1 MIFLKSVKNRWSR
14 KRGYKLFKRKKK
26 TGRINSR
33 KTVALGI
40 EFDSKTEA
48 EYYLVLKSNPEVV
61 EIELQPQYMLLE
73 GFYIT
78 TREGKRKKRRDWKF
92 TADFLVTYKDGT
104 QEVIDVK
111 GYANDRFP
119 YFKKMFEHRY
129 QQELVVVK
137 KDKQKGWI
145 RE

>member
-1 MIFLKSVKNRWSR
+1 
-14 KRGYKLFKRKKK
+14 
-26 TGRINSR
+26 
-33 KTVALGI
+33 
-40 EFDSKTEA
+40 
-48 EYYLVLKSNPEVV
+48 
-61 EIELQPQYMLLE
+61 IELQPQYMLLE

-78 TREGKRKKRRDWKF
+78 TRDGKRKKRRDWKF

-119 YFKKMFEHRY
+119 YMKKMFEYRY
-129 QQELVVVK
+129 KQELVVVM

-145 RE
+145 RK

>member
-1 MIFLKSVKNRWSR
+1 M
-14 KRGYKLFKRKKK
+14 FKRKKK

-48 EYYLVLKSNPEVV
+48 EYYLFLKSDPEVV
-61 EIELQPQYMLLE
+61 GIELQPQYMLLE

-119 YFKKMFEHRY
+119 YMKKMFEYRY
-129 QQELVVVK
+129 KQELVVVM

-145 RE
+145 RK

>member
-1 MIFLKSVKNRWSR
+1 M
-14 KRGYKLFKRKKK
+14 FKRKKK

-48 EYYLVLKSNPEVV
+48 EYYLFLKSNPEVV

-111 GYANDRFP
+111 GYANDRFS

>member
-1 MIFLKSVKNRWSR
+1 M
-14 KRGYKLFKRKKK
+14 FKRKKK

-33 KTVALGI
+33 KTVVQGI

>member
-1 MIFLKSVKNRWSR
+1 MI
-14 KRGYKLFKRKKK
+14 KRKKK

-33 KTVALGI
+33 KTVVLGI

-111 GYANDRFP
+111 GYGNDRFP
-119 YFKKMFEHRY
+119 YMKKMFEYRY
-129 QQELVVVK
+129 KQELVVVM

-145 RE
+145 RK

>member
-1 MIFLKSVKNRWSR
+1 M
-14 KRGYKLFKRKKK
+14 FKRKKK

-33 KTVALGI
+33 KTVVLGI

-48 EYYLVLKSNPEVV
+48 EYYLFLKSNPEVV

-78 TREGKRKKRRDWKF
+78 TRDGKRKKRRDWKF

-119 YFKKMFEHRY
+119 YMKKMFEYRY
-129 QQELVVVK
+129 KQELVVVM

-145 RE
+145 RK

>member
-1 MIFLKSVKNRWSR
+1 M
-14 KRGYKLFKRKKK
+14 FKRKKK

-33 KTVALGI
+33 KTVVLGI

-48 EYYLVLKSNPEVV
+48 EYYLFLKSNPEVV
-61 EIELQPQYMLLE
+61 EIKLQPQYMLLE

-78 TREGKRKKRRDWKF
+78 TRDGKRKKRRDWKF

-119 YFKKMFEHRY
+119 YMKKMFEYRY
-129 QQELVVVK
+129 KQELVVVM

-145 RE
+145 RK

>member
-1 MIFLKSVKNRWSR
+1 MIR
-14 KRGYKLFKRKKK
+14 RKKK
-26 TGRINSR
+26 TGRISSK
-33 KTVALGI
+33 KTVVQGI
-40 EFDSKTEA
+40 EFDSKSEA
-48 EYYLVLKSNPEVV
+48 DYYLVLKNDPEVV
-61 EIELQPQYMLLE
+61 EIQLQPQYLLLE

-78 TREGKRKKRRDWKF
+78 TRAGKKRKRRDWKY
-92 TADFLVTYKDGT
+92 TADFLVTYADGT

>member
-1 MIFLKSVKNRWSR
+1 M
-14 KRGYKLFKRKKK
+14 FKRKKK

-33 KTVALGI
+33 KTVVLGI

-48 EYYLVLKSNPEVV
+48 EYYLFLKSNPEVV
-61 EIELQPQYMLLE
+61 EIKLQPQYMLLE

-78 TREGKRKKRRDWKF
+78 TRDGKRKKRRDWKF
-92 TADFLVTYKDGT
+92 IADFLVTYKDGT

-119 YFKKMFEHRY
+119 YMKKMFEYRY
-129 QQELVVVK
+129 KQELVVVM

-145 RE
+145 RK

>member
-1 MIFLKSVKNRWSR
+1 MI
-14 KRGYKLFKRKKK
+14 KRKKK

-33 KTVALGI
+33 KTVVLGI

-48 EYYLVLKSNPEVV
+48 EYYLFLKSNPEVV
-61 EIELQPQYMLLE
+61 EIELQPQYILLE

>member
-1 MIFLKSVKNRWSR
+1 M
-14 KRGYKLFKRKKK
+14 FKRKKK

-33 KTVALGI
+33 KTVVLGI

-119 YFKKMFEHRY
+119 YMKKMFEYRY
-129 QQELVVVK
+129 KQELVVVM

-145 RE
+145 RK

>member
-1 MIFLKSVKNRWSR
+1 MI
-14 KRGYKLFKRKKK
+14 KRKKK

-33 KTVALGI
+33 KTVVLGI

-78 TREGKRKKRRDWKF
+78 TRDGKRKKRRDWKF

-119 YFKKMFEHRY
+119 YMKKMFEYRY
-129 QQELVVVK
+129 KQELVVVM

-145 RE
+145 RK

>member
-1 MIFLKSVKNRWSR
+1 MI
-14 KRGYKLFKRKKK
+14 KRKKK

-33 KTVALGI
+33 KTVVLGI

-78 TREGKRKKRRDWKF
+78 TRDGKRKKRRDWKF
-92 TADFLVTYKDGT
+92 TADFIVTYKDGT

-111 GYANDRFP
+111 GFANDRFP
-119 YFKKMFEHRY
+119 YMKKMFEYRY
-129 QQELVVVK
+129 KQELVVVM

-145 RE
+145 RK

>member
-1 MIFLKSVKNRWSR
+1 M
-14 KRGYKLFKRKKK
+14 FKRKKK

-61 EIELQPQYMLLE
+61 EIKLQPQYMLLE

-119 YFKKMFEHRY
+119 YMKKMFEYRY
-129 QQELVVVK
+129 KQELVVVM
-137 KDKQKGWI
+137 KDKKKGWI
-145 RE
+145 RK

>member
-1 MIFLKSVKNRWSR
+1 
-14 KRGYKLFKRKKK
+14 
-26 TGRINSR
+26 
-33 KTVALGI
+33 
-40 EFDSKTEA
+40 DSKTEA
-48 EYYLVLKSNPEVV
+48 EYYLFLKSNPEVV

-78 TREGKRKKRRDWKF
+78 TREGNRKKRRDWKF

>member
-1 MIFLKSVKNRWSR
+1 M
-14 KRGYKLFKRKKK
+14 FKRKKK

-48 EYYLVLKSNPEVV
+48 EYYLFLKSNPEVV

-78 TREGKRKKRRDWKF
+78 TREGKCKKRRDWKF

>member
-1 MIFLKSVKNRWSR
+1 

-48 EYYLVLKSNPEVV
+48 EYYLFLKSNPEVV
-61 EIELQPQYMLLE
+61 GIELQPQYMLLE

-119 YFKKMFEHRY
+119 YMKKMFEYRY
-129 QQELVVVK
+129 KQELVVVM

-145 RE
+145 RK

>member
-1 MIFLKSVKNRWSR
+1 M
-14 KRGYKLFKRKKK
+14 FKRKKK

-33 KTVALGI
+33 KTVVLGI

-48 EYYLVLKSNPEVV
+48 EYYLFLKSNPEVV
-61 EIELQPQYMLLE
+61 EIKLQPQYMLLE

-78 TREGKRKKRRDWKF
+78 TRDGKRKKRRDWKF

-111 GYANDRFP
+111 SYANDRFP
-119 YFKKMFEHRY
+119 YMKKMFEYRY
-129 QQELVVVK
+129 KQELVVVM

-145 RE
+145 RK

>member
-1 MIFLKSVKNRWSR
+1 M
-14 KRGYKLFKRKKK
+14 FKRKKN

-40 EFDSKTEA
+40 KFDSKTEA
-48 EYYLVLKSNPEVV
+48 EYYLSLKSDPEVV
-61 EIELQPQYMLLE
+61 EIKLQPQYMLLE

-111 GYANDRFP
+111 GFANDRFP
-119 YFKKMFEHRY
+119 YMKKMFEYRY
-129 QQELVVVK
+129 KQELVVVM

-145 RE
+145 RK

>member
-1 MIFLKSVKNRWSR
+1 M
-14 KRGYKLFKRKKK
+14 FKRKKK

-33 KTVALGI
+33 KTVVQGI

-119 YFKKMFEHRY
+119 YMKKMFEYRY
-129 QQELVVVK
+129 KQELVVVM

-145 RE
+145 RK

>member
-1 MIFLKSVKNRWSR
+1 M
-14 KRGYKLFKRKKK
+14 FKRKKK

-33 KTVALGI
+33 KTVVLGI

-48 EYYLVLKSNPEVV
+48 EYYLVLKSDSEVV

-78 TREGKRKKRRDWKF
+78 TRGGKRKKRRDWKF